1 MKVFKRVLC
10 LVVLVAAGIV
20 GASGVFG
27 AERVVVIGDEVV
39 VDGATE
45 SSGLISQLRRTFAE
59 EKKDVEVV
67 PLGVRRSTFEDWRAL
82 VAKSY
87 EENAPTDVEGVALKD
102 ELDKGADVVF
112 VCLGRND
119 VFKPTF
125 ASPFKESDVVSMNPA
140 DPALAGASLVDD
152 VAGLVKDLK
161 KRTPGV
167 RRVVLVSP
175 YYEYRR
181 DATAGMIAQVAR
193 FVETAAKKTSSE
205 FVPLNDVFEP
215 AQRSAWFATDQIDLA
230 FDDFRPTEYGSQIA
244 TWAFLLALGD
254 KRFEDAYR
262 AAQTFYALSAD
273 RVAVP
278 GVTPPRAASKSDVLT
293 YDRDEWERVAR
304 RYYETRVDSRLRDAE
319 SPGVFL
325 SPQYRVFDS
334 DAARLA
340 AALDTSWRYERDMSD
355 AEKEAVLREKDNPD
369 KRILATVMCSTR
381 GIEADQP
388 RTYPDGTEVA
398 PRGTTSRE
406 GLDKAPKIEV
416 VSCGDLRFDRIDERR
431 SSPGRYVLHFNGTL
445 SNLPVDITLRVAGI
459 EKTAR
464 IEKEPEYF
472 VSDVSYL
479 RQTFSSLDDFPQEKA
494 ITSVDFAAL
503 SGKDPVEYAKTAF
516 NSAILEKESAELA
529 KKSLMK
535 RPPLGLLWNSRLQ
548 AASLW
553 GIAKSQFADDDP
565 DFVDITRYSRNES
578 FSGVYV
584 VRYVDVPDNQTATL
598 KLGVKGYKTHVVERV
613 YLNGAQVF
621 FGELNVDDPEKQE
634 ATVQVQLKKG
644 RNVMVARVDH
654 TEWDWIVGFTL
665 LDEEGREL
673 QDSPGRW

>member
-1 MKVFKRVLC
+1 MKVFRLVLC
-10 LVVLVAAGIV
+10 FVAFVAAGIV
-20 GASGVFG
+20 GAGGVFA

-112 VCLGRND
+112 ICLGRND

-140 DPALAGASLVDD
+140 SPALAGASLVDD
-152 VAGLVKDLK
+152 VAGLVEDLK

-175 YYEYRR
+175 YFEYRR
-181 DATAGMIAQVAR
+181 DATFGMIAQVAR

-205 FVPLNDVFEP
+205 FVSLNDVFEP
-215 AQRSAWFATDQIDLA
+215 AQRSAWFATDQIDLS

-254 KRFEDAYR
+254 KKFEDAYR
-262 AAQTFYALSAD
+262 AAQTFYALSAE
-273 RVAVP
+273 RLAAP
-278 GVTPPRAASKSDVLT
+278 GAAPPRDAKSDVLPH
-293 YDRDEWERVAR
+293 DLDEWERVAR

-325 SPQYRVFDS
+325 SPQYRVFNS
-334 DAARLA
+334 DAERLA
-340 AALDTSWRYERDMSD
+340 AAMDTSWRYERDMSD
-355 AEKEAVLREKDNPD
+355 AEKEAVSKEKDNPN
-369 KRILATVMCSTR
+369 KRIQATVMCSTR

-388 RTYPDGTEVA
+388 LTYPDGTEVA
-398 PRGTTSRE
+398 PRGTTVRE

-416 VSCGDLRFDRIDERR
+416 VSCGALRFDRIDERR

-445 SNLPVDITLRVAGI
+445 SDLPVDITLRVAGI

-464 IEKEPEYF
+464 IEREPEYF

-503 SGKDPVEYAKTAF
+503 SGKDPVEYARTAL
-516 NSAILEKESAELA
+516 NLTILEKESAELA
-529 KKSLMK
+529 KQSLMK

-565 DFVDITRYSRNES
+565 DFVDITRYCRNES
-578 FSGVYV
+578 YSGVYV
-584 VRYVDVPDNQTATL
+584 VRYVDVAEAQAATL

-613 YLNGAQVF
+613 YLNGKQVF

-634 ATVQVQLKKG
+634 AAVQVQLKKG
-644 RNVMVARVDH
+644 RNIMVARVDH
-654 TEWDWIVGFTL
+654 TEWDWIVGFKFADKDGTAL
-665 LDEEGREL
+665 
-673 QDSPGRW
+673 

>member
-1 MKVFKRVLC
+1 MERRKMKVFKLVLC
-10 LVVLVAAGIV
+10 VVAFVAAGII
-20 GASGVFG
+20 GADGVFA
-27 AERVVVIGDEVV
+27 AERVIVIGDEVV

-45 SSGLISQLRRTFAE
+45 PFGLISQLRRTFAE

-112 VCLGRND
+112 ICLGRND

-125 ASPFKESDVVSMNPA
+125 ASPFKESDVVSMNRA
-140 DPALAGASLVDD
+140 APALTGAELIDD
-152 VAGLVKDLK
+152 VAGLVEDLK

-167 RRVVLVSP
+167 RHVVLVSP

-181 DATAGMIAQVAR
+181 DATAGAIALVAH
-193 FVETAAKKTSSE
+193 FVGSAAKKTSSE
-205 FVPLNDVFEP
+205 FVPLNVVFEP
-215 AQRSAWFATDQIDLA
+215 AQRSAWFATDQIDLS

-244 TWAFLLALGD
+244 TWAFLLALSD
-254 KRFEDAYR
+254 KKFEDVYR
-262 AAQTFYALSAD
+262 AAKYFYALRDDMGMNSGLD
-273 RVAVP
+273 P
-278 GVTPPRAASKSDVLT
+278 YAAFKSKDHPYEL
-293 YDRDEWERVAR
+293 DEWERVAR

-325 SPQYRVFDS
+325 SPQYRVFNS
-334 DAARLA
+334 DAERLA
-340 AALDTSWRYERDMSD
+340 AALDTSWRYERDKSD
-355 AEKEAVLREKDNPD
+355 AEKEAVSKEKDNPN
-369 KRILATVMCSTR
+369 KRIQATVMCSTR

-388 RTYPDGTEVA
+388 LTRPDGTEVP
-398 PRGTTSRE
+398 PRGGTERD
-406 GLDKAPKIEV
+406 GLLEKTPKIEI
-416 VSCGDLRFDRIDERR
+416 VSCGALRFDRIDERR

-445 SNLPVDITLRVAGI
+445 SDLPVDITLRVAGI

-464 IEKEPEYF
+464 IEKAPEYF
-472 VSDVSYL
+472 VSDVSFL

-494 ITSVDFAAL
+494 ITSVDYAAL

-516 NSAILEKESAELA
+516 NLTILNKESAELA
-529 KKSLMK
+529 KQSLMK
-535 RPPLGLLWNSRLQ
+535 RPPLGMIWNSRLQ

-553 GIAKSQFADDDP
+553 GIAQSQFADDDG

-578 FSGVYV
+578 YSGVYV
-584 VRYVDVPDNQTATL
+584 VRYVDVSDDQTATL

-613 YLNGAQVF
+613 YLNGKQLF

-634 ATVQVQLKKG
+634 ASIPIQLKKG
-644 RNVMVARVDH
+644 RNIMVARVDH
-654 TEWDWIVGFTL
+654 TEWDWSVGFKF
-665 LDEEGREL
+665 LDKEGNAL
-673 QDSPGRW
+673 

>member
-1 MKVFKRVLC
+1 MKVFRLVLC
-10 LVVLVAAGIV
+10 FVAFVAAGIV
-20 GASGVFG
+20 GAGGVFG

-45 SSGLISQLRRTFAE
+45 SFGLISQLRRTFAE

-87 EENAPTDVEGVALKD
+87 EENAPTDVEGVAIKD

-112 VCLGRND
+112 ICLGRND

-140 DPALAGASLVDD
+140 SPTLAGASLVDD
-152 VAGLVKDLK
+152 VAGLVEDLK

-175 YYEYRR
+175 YFEYRR
-181 DATAGMIAQVAR
+181 DATAGTIALIAHYL
-193 FVETAAKKTSSE
+193 ESAAKKTSSE
-205 FVPLNDVFEP
+205 FVPLNVVFEP
-215 AQRSAWFATDQIDLA
+215 AQRSAWFATDQIDLS

-244 TWAFLLALGD
+244 AWAFLLALGD
-254 KRFEDAYR
+254 KKFNDAYR
-262 AAQTFYALSAD
+262 AAQTLYALSAE
-273 RVAVP
+273 RLAAP
-278 GVTPPRAASKSDVLT
+278 GVILPPAASKSDVLT
-293 YDRDEWERVAR
+293 DDLDEWERVAR

-325 SPQYRVFDS
+325 SPQYRVFNS
-334 DAARLA
+334 DAERLA

-355 AEKEAVLREKDNPD
+355 AEKEAVSKEKDNPN
-369 KRILATVMCSTR
+369 KRIQATVMCSTR

-388 RTYPDGTEVA
+388 LTYPDGTEVA
-398 PRGTTSRE
+398 PRGTTVRE

-416 VSCGDLRFDRIDERR
+416 VSCGALRFDRIDERR

-445 SNLPVDITLRVAGI
+445 SDLPVDITLRVAGI

-464 IEKEPEYF
+464 IEKTPEYF
-472 VSDVSYL
+472 VSDISYL

-503 SGKDPVEYAKTAF
+503 SGKDPVEYARTAL
-516 NSAILEKESAELA
+516 NLTILEKESAELA
-529 KKSLMK
+529 KQSLMK

-565 DFVDITRYSRNES
+565 NFVDITRYCRNES
-578 FSGVYV
+578 YSGVYV
-584 VRYVDVPDNQTATL
+584 VRYVDVAEAQAATL

-613 YLNGAQVF
+613 YLNGKQVF
-621 FGELNVDDPEKQE
+621 FGELDVDAPEKQE
-634 ATVQVQLKKG
+634 AAVQVQLKKG
-644 RNVMVARVDH
+644 RNIMVARVDH
-654 TEWDWIVGFTL
+654 TEWDWIVGFKFADKDGTAL
-665 LDEEGREL
+665 
-673 QDSPGRW
+673 

>member
-1 MKVFKRVLC
+1 MKVFRLVLC
-10 LVVLVAAGIV
+10 FVAFVAAGIV
-20 GASGVFG
+20 GAGGVFG

-45 SSGLISQLRRTFAE
+45 SFGLISQLRRTFAE

-140 DPALAGASLVDD
+140 APALTGAELIDD
-152 VAGLVKDLK
+152 VAGLVEDLK

-181 DATAGMIAQVAR
+181 DATAGAIALVAH
-193 FVETAAKKTSSE
+193 FVGSAAKKTSSE
-205 FVPLNDVFEP
+205 FVPLNVVFEP
-215 AQRSAWFATDQIDLA
+215 AQRSAWFATDQIDLS

-244 TWAFLLALGD
+244 TWAFLLALSD
-254 KRFEDAYR
+254 KKFEDVYR
-262 AAQTFYALSAD
+262 AAKYFYALRDDMDVNSGLD
-273 RVAVP
+273 P
-278 GVTPPRAASKSDVLT
+278 FAAFKSKDHPYEL
-293 YDRDEWERVAR
+293 DEWERVAR

-319 SPGVFL
+319 SPGFFL
-325 SPQYRVFDS
+325 SPQYRVFNS
-334 DAARLA
+334 DAERLA
-340 AALDTSWRYERDMSD
+340 AALDTSWRYERDKSD
-355 AEKEAVLREKDNPD
+355 DEKEAVSKEKDNPN
-369 KRILATVMCSTR
+369 KRIQATVMCSTR

-388 RTYPDGTEVA
+388 LTRPDGTEV
-398 PRGTTSRE
+398 PPLGGTERD
-406 GLDKAPKIEV
+406 GLLEKTPKIEI
-416 VSCGDLRFDRIDERR
+416 VSCGALRFDRFDEHRW
-431 SSPGRYVLHFNGTL
+431 SLGHYVLHFNGTL
-445 SNLPVDITLRVAGI
+445 SDLPVDITLRVAGI

-503 SGKDPVEYAKTAF
+503 SGKDPVEYAKTAL
-516 NSAILEKESAELA
+516 NLTILEKESAELA
-529 KKSLMK
+529 KQSLMK

-565 DFVDITRYSRNES
+565 DFVDITRYTRNES
-578 FSGVYV
+578 YSGVYV
-584 VRYVDVPDNQTATL
+584 VRYVDVPDDRTATL

-613 YLNGAQVF
+613 YLNGKQLF
-621 FGELNVDDPEKQE
+621 FGELNVDDPEKQD
-634 ATVQVQLKKG
+634 ASIPVQLKKG
-644 RNVMVARVDH
+644 RNIMVARVDH
-654 TEWDWIVGFTL
+654 TEWDWIVGFKF
-665 LDEEGREL
+665 LDKEGNAL
-673 QDSPGRW
+673 

>member
-1 MKVFKRVLC
+1 MKVFRLVLC
-10 LVVLVAAGIV
+10 FVAFVAAGIV
-20 GASGVFG
+20 GAGGVFG

-39 VDGATE
+39 VDGATQ
-45 SSGLISQLRRTFAE
+45 SFGLISQLRRTFAE

-112 VCLGRND
+112 ICLGRND

-140 DPALAGASLVDD
+140 SPALAGASLVDD
-152 VAGLVKDLK
+152 VAGLVEDLK

-175 YYEYRR
+175 YFEYRR
-181 DATAGMIAQVAR
+181 DATFGMIAQVAR

-205 FVPLNDVFEP
+205 FVSLNDVFEP
-215 AQRSAWFATDQIDLA
+215 AQRSAWFATDQIDLS

-254 KRFEDAYR
+254 KKFEDAYR
-262 AAQTFYALSAD
+262 AAQTFYALSAA
-273 RVAVP
+273 RLAAP
-278 GVTPPRAASKSDVLT
+278 GAAPPRDAKSDVLPR
-293 YDRDEWERVAR
+293 DLDEWERVAR

-325 SPQYRVFDS
+325 SPQYRVFNS
-334 DAARLA
+334 DAERLA

-355 AEKEAVLREKDNPD
+355 AEKEAVSKEKDNPN
-369 KRILATVMCSTR
+369 KRIQATVMCSTR

-388 RTYPDGTEVA
+388 LTYPDGTEVA
-398 PRGTTSRE
+398 PRGTTVRE

-416 VSCGDLRFDRIDERR
+416 VSCGALRFDRIDERR

-445 SNLPVDITLRVAGI
+445 SDLPVDITLRVAGI

-516 NSAILEKESAELA
+516 NLAILEKESAELA
-529 KKSLMK
+529 KQSLMK

-578 FSGVYV
+578 YSGVYV
-584 VRYVDVPDNQTATL
+584 VRYVDVAEAQAATL

-613 YLNGAQVF
+613 YLNGKQVF

-634 ATVQVQLKKG
+634 AAVQVQLKKG
-644 RNVMVARVDH
+644 RNIMVARVDH
-654 TEWDWIVGFTL
+654 TEWDWIVGFKFADKDGTAL
-665 LDEEGREL
+665 
-673 QDSPGRW
+673 